1 MPINA
6 HPDYLAAERGFHQAE
21 TSEQKI
27 RALKKMI
34 SVAPKHK
41 GAENLRKQLKTRL
54 RKLKYSKEKQDKS
67 GKSSYKGIK
76 KDDMQAVIVGE
87 TNSGKS
93 SLLSIL
99 TNAQPEIADYNF
111 TTKHPIIGMT
121 KYSGTN
127 IQLIENPA
135 IESEYY
141 NKGLTNTTDTL
152 IILITDFNQ
161 LEKINQELKNFKG
174 KKIIVFNDKDNRNQ
188 NELRKL
194 EATLKSKKLNFI
206 LVNLKNK
213 RADLDNSFNSG
224 RGGRG
229 VDGGTLNLR
238 ATQESEELTQK
249 LNILLE
255 QNKTIARGF
264 TLMNEKIEELFNN
277 SIENESNL
285 TNAEK
290 SLLRE
295 KQTLENFK
303 PREYY

>member
-1 MPINA
+1 MVKASQKATKADNKIQQALLENFITLQKVMTNLSIKFDNLSDQISKLLDLFEISA
-6 HPDYLAAERGFHQAE
+6 KAMAEKDFE
-21 TSEQKI
+21 KDEIKDEKI
-27 RALKKMI
+27 
-34 SVAPKHK
+34 S
-41 GAENLRKQLKTRL
+41 KTR
-54 RKLKYSKEKQDKS
+54 
-67 GKSSYKGIK
+67 
-76 KDDMQAVIVGE
+76 
-87 TNSGKS
+87 T
-93 SLLSIL
+93 
-99 TNAQPEIADYNF
+99 
-111 TTKHPIIGMT
+111 
-121 KYSGTN
+121 
-127 IQLIENPA
+127 
-135 IESEYY
+135 
-141 NKGLTNTTDTL
+141 
-152 IILITDFNQ
+152 
-161 LEKINQELKNFKG
+161 
-174 KKIIVFNDKDNRNQ
+174 
-188 NELRKL
+188 
-194 EATLKSKKLNFI
+194 
-206 LVNLKNK
+206 
-213 RADLDNSFNSG
+213 DLDNSFNSG